1 MPNWTNNEVTIKGD
15 IAKIAEGLAEG
26 KELFSLVYPKP
37 DDIEDWYS
45 WNVNNWGTKWDTNAE
60 IVEVTEDSISL
71 SFDTAW
77 APPIAF
83 YDKLAELGFE
93 VNATFFESGMM
104 FVGEYVDGEVG
115 VWDLDSKDIPDH
127 LMELW
132 NIEEYLEN
140 IRETS

>member
-45 WNVNNWGTKWDTNAE
+45 WNVNSWGTKWDTNAE
-60 IVEVTEDSISL
+60 IVEVTGDSISL

-83 YDKLAELGFE
+83 YDKLVELGFE

-104 FVGEYVDGEVG
+104 FVGEYVDGEVSE
-115 VWDLDSKDIPDH
+115 WDLDSKEIPDH

>member
-83 YDKLAELGFE
+83 YDRLRELGFE
-93 VNATFFESGMM
+93 VNATFLETGMM
-104 FVGEYVDGEVG
+104 FVGEYVDGEVSE
-115 VWDLDSKDIPDH
+115 WDLDSKEIPDH

>member
-83 YDKLAELGFE
+83 YDRLKELGFE
-93 VNATFFESGMM
+93 VNATFLETGMM
-104 FVGEYVDGEVG
+104 FVGEYVDGEVSE
-115 VWDLDSKDIPDH
+115 WDLDSKEIPDH
-127 LMELW
+127 LMKLW

>member
-26 KELFSLVYPKP
+26 KELFSLVHPKP
-37 DDIEDWYS
+37 DDIDDWYS

-83 YDKLAELGFE
+83 YDRLRELGFE
-93 VNATFFESGMM
+93 VNATFLETGMM
-104 FVGEYVDGEVG
+104 FVGEYVDGEVSE
-115 VWDLDSKDIPDH
+115 WDLDSKEIPDH

>member
-60 IVEVTEDSISL
+60 IIEVTEDSISL

-83 YDKLAELGFE
+83 YDKLVELGFE

-115 VWDLDSKDIPDH
+115 EWDLDSKEIPDH

>member
-15 IAKIAEGLAEG
+15 IAKIAEGVAEG

-60 IVEVTEDSISL
+60 ITEVTENSISL

-83 YDKLAELGFE
+83 YDRLRELGFE

-104 FVGEYVDGEVG
+104 FVGEYVDGEVSE
-115 VWDLDSKDIPDH
+115 WDLDSKEIPDH